1 MPFIFYDTETTGT
14 DPAFDQVLQVAA
26 ILADDDLNELDSFNL
41 RCRLQPH
48 VLPSIGALLI
58 TGMTIGAVE
67 AAPLTYGEMV
77 REMRRRFLAWS
88 RTPAVFCGW
97 NTLSFDEEM
106 LRHGFY
112 QTLHPL
118 YLTNTAGNTRADI
131 MRMAQAIHAVRPQAI
146 SRGVSDEG
154 KPTWRLGHTA
164 AANGIA
170 LTNAHDALADTR
182 AALEIAR
189 VLKANAP
196 DLFAHMSQMASKPK
210 AMDLAKTSDLLFL
223 AESRFGSS
231 SGAVVAPL
239 ALIGSSSLYAMFDLR
254 HDPAP
259 FVAADDATL
268 QKLLNASPRPVRKAP
283 LNKQPAIF
291 PVEWTP
297 EDLPG
302 GRLPLEVYRE
312 RAATLRADPALAV
325 RIARLLDSG
334 FDDTEPA
341 HVEQQI
347 YRGFPS
353 SADTRLMASF
363 HEAPWPDRPQILQR
377 LEDPRA
383 RTLGLRL
390 LAAEREDVLDADA
403 RTRWSN
409 FLRER
414 LLATGDVPW
423 RTVPALNDEIAALG
437 DAATVSHAG
446 VIAELRHWIAA
457 RMALLNAPTL

>member
-1 MPFIFYDTETTGT
+1 MPFIVYDTETTGT

-26 ILADDDLNELDSFNL
+26 ILADDDLTELDSFNL

-67 AAPLTYGEMV
+67 AAPLSYGEMV
-77 REMRRRFLAWS
+77 AEMRRRFLAWS
-88 RTPAVFCGW
+88 RSGAVFCGW

-146 SRGVSDEG
+146 HRGVGPDS
-154 KPTWRLGHTA
+154 KLTWKLGDTA
-164 AANGIA
+164 AANGVA
-170 LTNAHDALADTR
+170 LTHAHDALADTR
-182 AALEIAR
+182 AALGIAR
-189 VLKANAP
+189 VLKTNAP
-196 DLFAHMSQMASKPK
+196 NLFTHMIDMASKAK
-210 AMDLAKTSDLLFL
+210 AIELAQSSDLLFL

-259 FVAADDATL
+259 FVTADDAAL
-268 QKLLNASPRPVRKAP
+268 LKLLNASPRPVRKAP

-291 PVEWTP
+291 PIEWTP

-302 GRLPLEVYRE
+302 GRLPLELYRD
-312 RAATLRADPALAV
+312 RAATLRTDPTLAV
-325 RIARLLDSG
+325 RIARLLESG

-353 SADTRLMASF
+353 SADTRLMAAF
-363 HEAPWPDRPQILQR
+363 HEAAWPDRPQILQR

-383 RTLGLRL
+383 RSLGLRL
-390 LAAEREDVLDADA
+390 LAAEREDALDAGA
-403 RTRWSN
+403 RTRWAA
-409 FLRER
+409 FLRDR

-423 RTVPALNDEIAALG
+423 RTISALNDEIAALG
-437 DAATVSHAG
+437 DEATARHAG
-446 VIAELRHWIAA
+446 VIAELRHWIV
-457 RMALLNAPTL
+457 RRTQALQA

>member
-1 MPFIFYDTETTGT
+1 MPFIVYDTETTGT

-26 ILADDDLNELDSFNL
+26 IHADDDLNEIDSFNL

-48 VLPSIGALLI
+48 ILPSLGALLI

-67 AAPLTYGEMV
+67 AAPLSYSQMI
-77 REMRRRFLAWS
+77 REMRQRFISWTRAG
-88 RTPAVFCGW
+88 AVFCGW

-118 YLTNTAGNTRADI
+118 YLTNTGGNTRADI
-131 MRMAQAIHAVRPQAI
+131 MRMAQAIHAVRPQAVN
-146 SRGVSDEG
+146 RGVGQDG
-154 KPTWRLGHTA
+154 KLNWKLGDTA
-164 AANGIA
+164 AANGVT
-170 LTNAHDALADTR
+170 LTDAHDALADTR

-189 VLKANAP
+189 ILKANAP
-196 DLFAHMSQMASKPK
+196 NLFAHMMEMASKAK
-210 AMDLAKTSDLLFL
+210 AMALAETSELLFL
-223 AESRFGSS
+223 AESRFGTS

-239 ALIGSSSLYAMFDLR
+239 SLIGTSSLYAMFDLR

-259 FVAADDATL
+259 FLAADDNAL
-268 QKLLNASPRPVRKAP
+268 QKLLTKSPRPVRKAP
-283 LNKQPAIF
+283 LNKQPAVF
-291 PVEWTP
+291 PVAWTP
-297 EDLPG
+297 EDMPG
-302 GRLPLEVYRE
+302 GRLALEVYQS
-312 RAATLRADPALAV
+312 RAAELRADTSLAI
-325 RIARLLDSG
+325 RIARLLEAR
-334 FDDTEPA
+334 FDDAEPP

-353 SADTRLMASF
+353 SADTRLMTQF
-363 HEAPWPDRPQILQR
+363 HEAPWPQRPDILQR

-390 LAAEREDVLDADA
+390 IAAEQDEVLDAKA
-403 RTRWSN
+403 RARWAA

-423 RTVPALNDEIAALG
+423 RTIGALNYEIAALNDT
-437 DAATVSHAG
+437 DAIAHAG
-446 VIAELRHWIAA
+446 SVAELRGWIDQRTARLTAA
-457 RMALLNAPTL
+457 TS

>member
-26 ILADDDLNELDSFNL
+26 ILADNDLNELDSFNL

-48 VLPSIGALLI
+48 VLPSITALLI
-58 TGMTIGAVE
+58 TGMTIGAVD
-67 AAPLTYGEMV
+67 AAPLSYGEMV

-88 RTPAVFCGW
+88 ADGAVFCGW

-106 LRHGFY
+106 LRQGFY

-118 YLTNTAGNTRADI
+118 YLTNTGGNTRADL

-146 SRGVSDEG
+146 NRGVGPDG
-154 KPTWRLGHTA
+154 KLNWKLGDTA
-164 AANGIA
+164 AANGIV
-170 LTNAHDALADTR
+170 LTDAHDALADTR
-182 AALEIAR
+182 ATLEIAR
-189 VLKANAP
+189 ALKANAP
-196 DLFAHMSQMASKPK
+196 NLFAHMIQMASKAK
-210 AMDLAKTSDLLFL
+210 AMELAETSDLLFL

-239 ALIGSSSLYAMFDLR
+239 ALIGSSSLYTMFDLR

-259 FVAADDATL
+259 FLAADDAAL

-291 PVEWTP
+291 PVAWTP
-297 EDLPG
+297 EDIAG
-302 GRLPLEVYRE
+302 GRLPLEIYQS
-312 RAATLRADPALAV
+312 RAAALRADPALAT
-325 RIARLLDSG
+325 RIARLLESG
-334 FDDTEPA
+334 FDDSEPT

-353 SADTRLMASF
+353 SADTRLMTAF
-363 HEAPWPDRPQILQR
+363 HEAPWDQRAAILQR

-383 RTLGLRL
+383 RTLGLRH
-390 LAAEREDVLDADA
+390 LAAERENVLDVNA
-403 RTRWSN
+403 RTRWAQ
-409 FLRER
+409 FLRDR

-423 RTVPALNDEIAALG
+423 RTMAALHDEIAELREA
-437 DAATVSHAG
+437 DAVSHAG
-446 VIAELRHWIAA
+446 VVAELREWIAVRTA
-457 RMALLNAPTL
+457 RLTAISF